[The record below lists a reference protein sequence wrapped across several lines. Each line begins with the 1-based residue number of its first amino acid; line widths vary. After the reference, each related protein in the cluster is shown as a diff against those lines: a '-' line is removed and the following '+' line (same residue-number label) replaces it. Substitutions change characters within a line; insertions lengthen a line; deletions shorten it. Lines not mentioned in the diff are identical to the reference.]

1 MPALFT
7 FLFKVNIALVLFCLG
22 YYAVLRHLTFYT
34 LNRIYLVAAIV
45 FASVYPF
52 ININNFVRSHQQF
65 TSPVQY
71 VIMEWKAPAANLV
84 KPLDQPNYWQWA
96 GIAFWTGVTLLA
108 IRLALQLFSLYRLH
122 KASQPG
128 RVDNFPVRLVS
139 GDVSPF
145 SFWRSIYVNPDKLSA
160 SDLGKVLEHEHIH
173 VSEWHTLDIL
183 LAELS
188 TIFYWFNPGI
198 WLIKK
203 AVRENVEF
211 ITDQKIL
218 QKGADS
224 KQYQYSLL
232 SVSMAGTP
240 NKLVNNFNISTIKK
254 RIIMMN
260 AKRSSRINLTRYMF
274 VAPAVVILL
283 LAFSISKAAIAKKGL
298 NTIKSITSAIKGVTI
313 SGDDR
318 PITHPAATTNKAIAA
333 VLNTIAKAKAKNADT
348 IYYGKSK
355 DGKKNMLV
363 TSSKG
368 RDSVVYVINGEKTG
382 RNDVLNLDPA
392 KIYSVDMISAS
403 IAKEFVDFTL
413 DKPEVLFVTTDDSE
427 TGRKLKA
434 RIDKSMR
441 YGVLAA
447 ANTAKSLSTGSG
459 RDIAPGASSSPSSVA
474 YSIATSSS
482 SDDVAP
488 VAGSNIAVATTVSSD
503 NAPEVSTVDARVRA
517 LAGVK
522 SKVYVTT
529 SPEMAVSANGIV
541 TIDGKVITEPKIDGD
556 MLTTVDADGV
566 EHKNYIY
573 KDKRHVY
580 RTKKTNGEGSYT
592 ILTDKGDDETT
603 IDNFHNGVLYVV
615 DGKET
620 KNLKGISADDITS
633 ITVLK
638 DETARKKYGDKGKRG
653 VIVITTK
660 KGSK

>member
-22 YYAVLRHLTFYT
+22 YYGVLRHLTFYT

-65 TSPVQY
+65 TAPVQY
-71 VIMEWKAPAANLV
+71 VIMEWKGPAANLV

-108 IRLALQLFSLYRLH
+108 IRLVLQLFSLYRLH

-128 RVDNFPVRLVS
+128 KVANFPVRLVS

-173 VSEWHTLDIL
+173 VNEWHTADIL

-203 AVRENVEF
+203 AVRENIEF
-211 ITDQKIL
+211 ITDRKIL
-218 QKGADS
+218 QKGTDS

-232 SVSMAGTP
+232 NVSMAGTP

-318 PITHPAATTNKAIAA
+318 PTMHPASSHTNKAITA
-333 VLNTIAKAKAKNADT
+333 VLKAIAKGKPTDADT

-368 RDSVVYVINGEKTG
+368 RDSVVYVINGEQTG

-392 KIYSVDMISAS
+392 KIYSIELMSAGN
-403 IAKEFVDFTL
+403 AKEFVDFTL
-413 DKPEVLFVTTDDSE
+413 DKPQVLFVTTDDSE
-427 TGRKLKA
+427 AGKKLKA

-441 YGVLAA
+441 SGFLAA
-447 ANTAKSLSTGSG
+447 MNKAKSTSAGSG
-459 RDIAPGASSSPSSVA
+459 PDIAPGASSSPSSVA
-474 YSIATSSS
+474 YSIATASGSN
-482 SDDVAP
+482 DVA
-488 VAGSNIAVATTVSSD
+488 VSDGSNIAVATTVSSD
-503 NAPEVSTVDARVRA
+503 NAPEAAVDAKGRTIIGA
-517 LAGVK
+517 KNHIYITA
-522 SKVYVTT
+522 
-529 SPEMAVSANGIV
+529 SPKMAVSANGVVTVDGKIV
-541 TIDGKVITEPKIDGD
+541 TTPSNDV
-556 MLTTVDADGV
+556 LTIVDADGV
-566 EHKNYIY
+566 VHNDYVYKN
-573 KDKRHVY
+573 KSHVY
-580 RTKKTNGEGSYT
+580 RDKKNAGGEGSYVF
-592 ILTDKGDDETT
+592 LTDNGNNETT
-603 IDNFHNGVLYVV
+603 IDNFHSGVLYIV
-615 DGKET
+615 DGKEA
-620 KNLKGISADDITS
+620 KNLKGLSADDITS

-638 DETARKKYGDKGKRG
+638 DEAARKKYGDKGKKG
-653 VIVITTK
+653 VIVIRTK
-660 KGSK
+660 KGS

>member
-1 MPALFT
+1 
-7 FLFKVNIALVLFCLG
+7 
-22 YYAVLRHLTFYT
+22 
-34 LNRIYLVAAIV
+34 
-45 FASVYPF
+45 
-52 ININNFVRSHQQF
+52 
-65 TSPVQY
+65 
-71 VIMEWKAPAANLV
+71 
-84 KPLDQPNYWQWA
+84 
-96 GIAFWTGVTLLA
+96 
-108 IRLALQLFSLYRLH
+108 
-122 KASQPG
+122 
-128 RVDNFPVRLVS
+128 VRLVS

-145 SFWRSIYVNPDKLSA
+145 SFWRSIYVNPDKISA

-203 AVRENVEF
+203 AVRENIEF
-211 ITDQKIL
+211 ITDRKIL

-274 VAPAVVILL
+274 VALAVVIVL
-283 LAFSISKAAIAKKGL
+283 LAFSVSKAAIAKKGL
-298 NTIKSITSAIKGVTI
+298 STIKSLTSAIKGVTI

-318 PITHPAATTNKAIAA
+318 PIVHPASTPTNKAVGV
-333 VLNTIAKAKAKNADT
+333 VLNTIVKAKAKNADT
-348 IYYGKSK
+348 IYSGKSK
-355 DGKKNMLV
+355 DGKRNMLV

-368 RDSVVYVINGEKTG
+368 RDSVVYVINGTKTG
-382 RNDVLNLDPA
+382 RNDVLALDPA
-392 KIYSVDMISAS
+392 IIYSMDVMSAS

-427 TGRKLKA
+427 AGKKLKA

-441 YGVLAA
+441 SGKLAA
-447 ANTAKSLSTGSG
+447 MNSANTKGYTVSP
-459 RDIAPGASSSPSSVA
+459 DVAPGASSSPSNVA
-474 YSIATSSS
+474 YSIATTSSS
-482 SDDVAP
+482 NDVA
-488 VAGSNIAVATTVSSD
+488 VTGGSNVSVATTISSD
-503 NAPEVSTVDARVRA
+503 NAPEVAAADAKVTA
-517 LAGVK
+517 LTGTK
-522 SKVYVTT
+522 NHVYVSI
-529 SPEMAVSANGIV
+529 SPKTVVGSNGIV
-541 TIDGKVITEPKIDGD
+541 TVDGKVITAPNITTDV
-556 MLTTVDADGV
+556 LTTVDSNGV
-566 EHKNYIY
+566 AHKNYLY
-573 KDKRHVY
+573 
-580 RTKKTNGEGSYT
+580 
-592 ILTDKGDDETT
+592 TDKKYVYHSKKPNGDGTYVFLSNKGNDETT
-603 IDNFHNGVLYVV
+603 IDNFHNGVLYIV

-638 DETARKKYGDKGKRG
+638 DETARKKYGDKGKKG
-653 VIVITTK
+653 VILVTTK

>member
-34 LNRIYLVAAIV
+34 LNRIYLVVAIL
-45 FASVYPF
+45 FASVYPL
-52 ININNFVRSHQQF
+52 ININSFIQSHQQF
-65 TSPVQY
+65 TAPVQY

-96 GIAFWTGVTLLA
+96 GIAFWTGVALLA
-108 IRLALQLFSLYRLH
+108 IRLVLQLFSLYRLH

-128 RVDNFPVRLVS
+128 RLANFPVRLVN

-173 VSEWHTLDIL
+173 VNEWHTADIL

-203 AVRENVEF
+203 AIRENIEF
-211 ITDQKIL
+211 ITDRKIL
-218 QKGADS
+218 QKGTDS

-313 SGDDR
+313 PGDDR
-318 PITHPAATTNKAIAA
+318 PIVHPASASSNRSVGYAIT
-333 VLNTIAKAKAKNADT
+333 TIAKGRSNDADT

-355 DGKKNMLV
+355 DGKRNMLV

-392 KIYSVDMISAS
+392 KIYSIDMISAS

-427 TGRKLKA
+427 AGRKLKA

-447 ANTAKSLSTGSG
+447 ANRAKSLSTGNG
-459 RDIAPGASSSPSSVA
+459 LDIAPGASSSPSSVA
-474 YSIATSSS
+474 YSIATTSSS
-482 SDDVAP
+482 NDVAP
-488 VAGSNIAVATTVSSD
+488 AAGSNIAVATTVSSD
-503 NAPEVSTVDARVRA
+503 TAPEVAAVDAKGRTIIGA
-517 LAGVK
+517 K
-522 SKVYVTT
+522 NHIYITT
-529 SPEMAVSANGIV
+529 SPKMAVSTNGVV
-541 TIDGKVITEPKIDGD
+541 TIDGKV
-556 MLTTVDADGV
+556 LTTPNSDVLTIVDSNGV
-566 EHKNYIY
+566 VHKDYLYTN
-573 KDKRHVY
+573 KSRVY
-580 RTKKTNGEGSYT
+580 RSKKGNGEGSYVF
-592 ILTDKGDDETT
+592 LTDKGNNETT
-603 IDNFHNGVLYVV
+603 IDNFNNGVLYVI
-615 DGKET
+615 DGKEA
-620 KNLKGISADDITS
+620 KSLKGISAEDIRS
-633 ITVLK
+633 ITALR
-638 DETARKKYGDKGKRG
+638 DEAAKKKYGDKGKNG
-653 VIVITTK
+653 VIVVTTK